1 MGDLPV
7 STLVFLLVSAVLL
20 SAFFS
25 PSGELTCRSAM
36 PHDSED
42 DGAEGRHR
50 EQDGSL
56 ALQYRVDK
64 LVALAC
70 AQLDM
75 LSARAS
81 QCT

>member
-1 MGDLPV
+1 MPQRV
-7 STLVFLLVSAVLL
+7 SPLQDSH
-20 SAFFS
+20 
-25 PSGELTCRSAM
+25 GCERSRRP